1 MSSKRKQFNHKDNS
15 ESILA
20 KILGFG
26 TVIIFALL
34 PLLYF
39 SGRIAASVTS
49 KEYFFIGMVDILI
62 GIWAW
67 LQIVDVR
74 YRLTRKNFFLFD
86 IVFIFLAWMTLTGIL
101 GVSPQI
107 SFFSTVES
115 GTGLIFLWHAFFFAL
130 MISSLVRVQGTRILK
145 KILQANLFASFV
157 LGIATMLTNYAFD
170 IHSAMLNGSIGGAM
184 MGNAL
189 LVAAYFVFSIFL
201 SLVLVSLETS
211 KNKRIIYLIAIATLV
226 FGPILFLDASI
237 WERLAPIS
245 ILLSKPM
252 MIFGHARMAGLA
264 IGLGA
269 VLSFCIWITLSGQK
283 KIISNISKA
292 GIIVIFLVLGL
303 GIWQIATPQ
312 TKLHNL
318 FIQEAAERP
327 VDWQVAMVGLK
338 ERPVIGWGQ
347 ENFQI
352 EYLKHLNPAV
362 FDPSNGGEVYA
373 IHPHNASV
381 ELLVNGG
388 IPALVLYV
396 IMIGFIVYQI
406 TNLYRRKK
414 ISASVCA
421 LLLGMLFAYVLQNQM
436 IFDSMVSYV
445 LLFSV
450 IGILAGLSDSSDESY
465 SEKEISTKEYF
476 IGISIICILVP
487 TWICLAYLPSHKAV
501 EMQDIAN
508 ETSDVRVNNY
518 DHLFHSAGAT
528 VFTTDPEFYTL
539 TLASSYNAQRGYF
552 YQNIESRATALHEID
567 ELSKNMDSIQ
577 NIEQNNYKFILSQ
590 LQMLNLE
597 MFLKQSATPDDF
609 IRAKFYFD
617 HAVALSP
624 TNAQVYLA
632 YAETMIDAQNFS
644 SARDLIHKAID
655 LNTQN
660 GEAWLNL
667 YNFESQYGTPDA
679 ARVAR
684 NEVEKYPNF
693 SKLLTQSAVVKKEL
707 Q

>member
-1 MSSKRKQFNHKDNS
+1 MVHQKKT

-26 TVIIFALL
+26 TLVIFAVL

-39 SGRIAASVTS
+39 SDRIAASVTS

-62 GIWAW
+62 GIWVW
-67 LQIVDVR
+67 LQITDTR
-74 YRLTRKNFFLFD
+74 YRLTRKNVFLFD
-86 IVFIFLAWMTLTGIL
+86 SVFVFLVWMTITGIV
-101 GVSPQI
+101 GINPQI

-115 GTGLIFLWHAFFFAL
+115 GTGLVLLWHAFFFAL
-130 MISSLVRVQGTRILK
+130 MIASLVRVQGTTILK

-170 IHSAMLNGSIGGAM
+170 IHSAMLDGSIGGAM

-201 SLVLVSLETS
+201 SLILVSLETS
-211 KNKRIIYLIAIATLV
+211 KNKRILYLIAIASLV

-237 WERLAPIS
+237 WERVVSLS

-264 IGLGA
+264 IGMGA
-269 VLSFCIWITLSGQK
+269 ILSFCIWLALSAKK
-283 KIISNISKA
+283 KIISNIGKI
-292 GIIVIFLVLGL
+292 GIGGIVLVLGL
-303 GIWQIATPQ
+303 GIWQITTPQ

-327 VDWQVAMVGLK
+327 VDWQVAMVGVR
-338 ERPVIGWGQ
+338 ERPVLGWGQ
-347 ENFQI
+347 ENFQT
-352 EYLKHLNPAV
+352 EYLKHLNPVV

-388 IPALVLYV
+388 IPALILYV
-396 IMIGFIVYQI
+396 IMLGFIVYQI
-406 TNLYRRKK
+406 IMLYRRKK
-414 ISASVCA
+414 ITPLTCA

-436 IFDSMVSYV
+436 IFDSIVSYV
-445 LLFSV
+445 MLFGV
-450 IGILAGLSDSSDESY
+450 IGILAGMSDSVENVYLD
-465 SEKEISTKEYF
+465 KEISIREYI
-476 IGISIICILVP
+476 IGTGVVCVLIP
-487 TWICLAYLPSHKAV
+487 AWICLAFLPAHKAI
-501 EMQDIAN
+501 EMQNIAN
-508 ETSDVRVNNY
+508 ETSDVRVSNY
-518 DHLFHSAGAT
+518 NHLFHSPGAT

-539 TLASSYNAQRGYF
+539 TLASSCNAERTYF
-552 YQNIESRATALHEID
+552 YQNPDSRVIALREVV
-567 ELSKNMDSIQ
+567 ELLKNMDSIQ
-577 NIEQNNYKFILSQ
+577 SIEQNDYKFTLSQ
-590 LQMLNLE
+590 LQLLNLE
-597 MFLKQSATPDDF
+597 LFLKQSATPDDF
-609 IRAKFYFD
+609 TQAKTYFD
-617 HAVALSP
+617 RAVLLSP

-655 LNTQN
+655 LNQNN

-667 YNFESQYGTPDA
+667 YNFESQYGTVDA
-679 ARVAR
+679 ANTAR
-684 NEVEKYPNF
+684 SEVKKFPNY
-693 SKLLTQSAVVKKEL
+693 SKFLIQSAIVQKV